1 MLSKPYR
8 ISNPISSLLF
18 IYMMGL
24 ILGVFWRPPV
34 AFILGITFLIIP
46 SGIYFLIR
54 KNRGFANLLFFL
66 GVLFSG
72 TLFTNHYLYPE
83 FPENHIFYW
92 ANNLPLKIEGFIY
105 RSPELFPDKTRLY
118 VKSQYVWTFQKKFS
132 VTGNILLTI
141 ESKRTSFLVGDRI
154 IFFARLRKPR
164 NFKNP
169 GGFNY
174 VQWLAFQ
181 EIYVVA
187 HLSTDQNLCRIGV
200 QKNAFFLRKIDRFR
214 NRVRE
219 IIDNTSAPAK
229 YLLHALILGERKVIP
244 QNLRESFSRSGTAH
258 ILAISGLHIGI
269 IATFSYFLFRYIFSL
284 SEYLLLFTNVHK
296 LSAFL
301 SLLPILFY
309 TLIAGASV
317 SVKRAFIMIATYIL
331 ALIFNRER
339 DLYHA
344 LALAALLI
352 LIIHPPSLFGL
363 SFQLSFISVLGILFF
378 SPRLL
383 SLFPKKDTF
392 LKNLENP
399 LLRDI
404 KHKLILF
411 VLVSFSALLATGPLV
426 VYHFNLLSFSG
437 LIANLIIIPLVGFL
451 VLPPGLLGVIFTP
464 FFPFLANF
472 FFFLAAFFSNVLII
486 VTNFF
491 ANLSWLHF
499 MVPTPTIAELVLFY
513 LFLLSLFWWKFSRLP
528 KKILFLSFILLI
540 TNNLYWHFHFK
551 PRGLQVVFI
560 DVGQGDATLIR
571 FPGGKTMLIDGGG
584 FYNHGFDTGRNII
597 APLLLKKRI
606 CRVDY
611 LVLTHPHPDHFDG
624 LRFIAR
630 NFSVREFWTS
640 GDYYKDPY
648 FDKLQKIIKQKSIL
662 VRTLNSNSPPQFIQG
677 VRIDFLHPPPDYFP
691 TNHNL
696 NTFLNNRSLVIKFSY
711 GEVEFLFTGD
721 IHTEAEKR
729 ILLSKKDVSALV
741 LKVAHHGSLTSSS
754 MPFLKAVDPRI
765 AICSVGYQNPFKLP
779 HHRVL
784 QRLLKQG
791 CKVYRTD
798 FDGGVVITTNGK
810 QVIIRCDYT
819 GSEKRKVFKFL
830 VAS

>member
-1 MLSKPYR
+1 MA
-8 ISNPISSLLF
+8 
-18 IYMMGL
+18 GL
-24 ILGVFWRPPV
+24 ILGLFWRLP
-34 AFILGITFLIIP
+34 ATLILGITFLFIP

-54 KNRGFANLLFFL
+54 KSRGFANILFFL
-66 GVLFSG
+66 GILFTG
-72 TLFTNHYLYPE
+72 TLFINHYLYPDL
-83 FPENHIFYW
+83 PENHVFYW
-92 ANNLPLKIEGFIY
+92 ANNLPLKVEGFIY

-118 VKSQYVWTFQKKFS
+118 VKSQYIWTFQKKFP

-141 ESKRTSFLVGDRI
+141 EGSRKKLLVGDRI

-174 VQWLAFQ
+174 VRWLAFR

-187 HLSTDQNLCRIGV
+187 HLSTDQNLCRIGI
-200 QKNAFFLRKIDRFR
+200 QRSAFSFSLRKIDLFR

-219 IIDNTSAPAK
+219 MVDNTPSPAK
-229 YLLHALILGERKVIP
+229 YFLRAVILGERKVVP
-244 QNLRESFSRSGTAH
+244 ENLGENFSRSGTAH

-269 IATFSYFLFRYIFSL
+269 VATFSYFLLRCILSL
-284 SEYLLLFTNVHK
+284 SEYLLLVTNVHK

-317 SVKRAFIMIATYIL
+317 SAQRAFIMVATYIS

-339 DLYHA
+339 DLYHT
-344 LALAALLI
+344 LALAALVI
-352 LIIHPPSLFGL
+352 LIMQPASLFGL
-363 SFQLSFISVLGILFF
+363 SFQLSFVSVLGILFF

-383 SLFPKKDTF
+383 SLFPKEEIL

-399 LLRDI
+399 IGREM

-411 VLVSFSALLATGPLV
+411 ILVSFSALLATGPLV

-437 LIANLIIIPLVGFL
+437 LIANLIIVPLVGFF
-451 VLPPGLLGVIFTP
+451 VVPPGLLGVVFTP
-464 FFPFLANF
+464 LFPHLASFLF
-472 FFFLAAFFSNVLII
+472 SLAAVFSNVVII

-491 ANLSWLHF
+491 ANLSWSNF
-499 MVPTPTIAELVLFY
+499 MVPTPTIVEVAIFY
-513 LFLLSLFWWKFSRLP
+513 LFLLSLFWWKFSNLP

-560 DVGQGDATLIR
+560 DVGQGDAALIR
-571 FPGGKTMLIDGGG
+571 FPEGKTMLIDGGG
-584 FYNHGFDTGRNII
+584 FYNHGFDTGKNII

-606 CRVDY
+606 CRLDY

-630 NFSVREFWTS
+630 NFSVREFWTN
-640 GDYYKDPY
+640 GDSFKDPY
-648 FDKLQKIIKQKSIL
+648 FDQLQKILKQKGIR
-662 VRTLNSNSPPQFIQG
+662 VRTLNSNLPPQFIQG
-677 VRIDFLHPPPDYFP
+677 VRIDFLHPPPHYFP
-691 TNHNL
+691 THHNL

-711 GEVEFLFTGD
+711 GKVQFLFTGD
-721 IHTEAEKR
+721 IHVEAEKS
-729 ILLSKKDVSALV
+729 ILLSRKDVSALV
-741 LKVAHHGSLTSSS
+741 LKVPHHGSLTSSS
-754 MPFLKAVDPRI
+754 IPFLGAVKPHI

-779 HHRVL
+779 RRRIL
-784 QRLLKQG
+784 QRFLEQG
-791 CKVYRTD
+791 CMVYRTD
-798 FDGGVVITTNGK
+798 LDGGVVITTNGK
-810 QVIIRCDYT
+810 EVDIRCNHAR
-819 GSEKRKVFKFL
+819 SEKGRVFKC
-830 VAS
+830 VVVN